1 MPNPPP
7 AAPQMTAGPLHAVPC
22 PHCGHKNDCRLLHEQ
37 SLLESGHKIDCDRC
51 HRLMLVMSCAPVVMV
66 QVRQLAGVAPGH
78 NPPPGTQLQ
87 KRR

>member
-7 AAPQMTAGPLHAVPC
+7 TAPQMTAGPVHAYPC

-37 SLLESGHKIDCDRC
+37 QLLEAGHKIDCDRC
-51 HRLMLVMSCAPVVMV
+51 HRLILVMSVAPVVMV
-66 QVRQLAGVAPGH
+66 QGRQIPGVAPGH
-78 NPPPGTQLQ
+78 NPPPTLQ